1 MSLSPSTWFI
11 PERHHVSSR
20 VSHLILLSVHNRA
33 AIVTDI
39 STRIGVIC
47 YLYILT
53 LTSYLFTN
61 HTSNIISKYLSCSV
75 LTVQCPGQDWEV
87 CTGCTHVHISD
98 CTEGPG
104 ASLTSPLSRWN
115 TPSSGSSL
123 FSWCSVFISW
133 LDTVRVWQ
141 EGWPILCWLLTTDH
155 WLLTLTTV
163 LTNDYWPLTTDTD
176 FWLRTSDSWPLTTD
190 CWLHTADYWL
200 LNSGCWL
207 LTADY
212 WLLTTD
218 CWLLIL
224 IALLLLCWWGTEDDT
239 MTDRYLLVSSSSHT
253 SRVRRCDQPFV
264 SIKGARKQ
272 NFPKLS
278 LKKET
283 FQISTMHI
291 LCMERF
297 SFSSVHCNNEE

>member
-39 STRIGVIC
+39 TTRIGVIC

-141 EGWPILCWLLTTDH
+141 EVWPLLYWLLTT
-155 WLLTLTTV
+155 
-163 LTNDYWPLTTDTD
+163 
-176 FWLRTSDSWPLTTD
+176 
-190 CWLHTADYWL
+190 
-200 LNSGCWL
+200 
-207 LTADY
+207 DY

-218 CWLLIL
+218 YWHWLLYWLLTIDYWHWLLTAYFWLLTTYYWLLTTYCWLL
-224 IALLLLCWWGTEDDT
+224 TT
-239 MTDRYLLVSSSSHT
+239 
-253 SRVRRCDQPFV
+253 
-264 SIKGARKQ
+264 
-272 NFPKLS
+272 
-278 LKKET
+278 
-283 FQISTMHI
+283 
-291 LCMERF
+291 
-297 SFSSVHCNNEE
+297 